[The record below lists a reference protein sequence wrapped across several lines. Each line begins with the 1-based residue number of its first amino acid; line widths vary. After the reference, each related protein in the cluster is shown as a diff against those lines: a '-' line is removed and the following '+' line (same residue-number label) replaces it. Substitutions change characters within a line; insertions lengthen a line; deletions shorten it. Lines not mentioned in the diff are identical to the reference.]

1 MGPRMLARLYT
12 VLMRPVNTGR
22 SPGRTV
28 TPRIAYPPAAIPAAL
43 APRMARPRIRTV
55 LLGARPAVKT
65 VGQQR
70 NIKALCMFRLLTAD

>member
-1 MGPRMLARLYT
+1 M
-12 VLMRPVNTGR
+12 LMRPVKMGR

-55 LLGARPAVKT
+55 LLGARPAEKT
-65 VGQQR
+65 VGQQC
-70 NIKALCMFRLLTAD
+70 NMKVSAC